1 MRGDLL
7 LLLTV
12 EELTCKNSLK
22 YFTISF
28 FLIYALSFR
37 EIIKFAICNS
47 QLSLL
52 YEIWCPK
59 QYRVV
64 TDFIK
69 NSLGEK
75 QKRSSIKVA
84 NLAEERRKT
93 TQIAENNNFVRST
106 LQKYTQKYRN
116 SHWRC
121 SVKNGVLKIFGK
133 IHKKTP
139 VLESVL

>member
-106 LQKYTQKYRN
+106 LQKYTQKYRS